1 MSLQVWLPLDG
12 DLRNQGLDGSAVL
25 SNPSAT
31 WGTGKIAAKAYLTN
45 TGTNEAT
52 FQNLIGVKEF
62 SIAYWLKID
71 SSLTYNAY
79 QDFWQV
85 YYTNKTGTGPIRD
98 EHTNVA
104 GGHQLLVYKETNV
117 GSNTNGYWGCS
128 VNGANNVW
136 VHIVLTKDATQTKTY
151 CDGVLKQT
159 QNNTVYESS
168 TGALTGKIRIGLAT
182 CGAYL
187 NDFRIYDHCLS
198 YKEVSE
204 LAKGLIL
211 HYRLSKPLPN
221 LLKNSTFNNT
231 QNWGGVNGS
240 SISTIVYDEKK
251 CLTGTKGT
259 SNNLFCQTTNI
270 NYTAGTIQK
279 YKFSALIYS
288 PASAT
293 IQANIWINS
302 GGWKSI
308 GNVSFDNGTS
318 LNEGWNYVTATIT
331 ANNSSY
337 SGQIIFSLGTSGTTI
352 YLTYPKIEEGEKI
365 TNFIPN
371 ESDTL
376 YSALGY
382 NSDIE
387 LDCAPAGNQN
397 DGTIVGTITA
407 AADSPRY
414 ESSYQFVNSDGA
426 IKIGNLST
434 ICPEKI
440 FTFNIWFKKET
451 GKWSS
456 KNWETILGGPSGF
469 ELEGR
474 VGTTPYIHPYSW
486 GGGSTSTANSYS
498 IAYTLD
504 EWHMLTM
511 IRTTSDTKFYL
522 DGEWKV
528 TGSAGNIPSGDY
540 FIGSW
545 RDTTSQNFRG
555 YISDARLYCTA
566 LSAEDIKELY
576 DTAAQVDKDGN
587 VYAYEFKEA

>member
-25 SNPSAT
+25 SNSSAT

-98 EHTNVA
+98 EHNNVA

-168 TGALTGKIRIGLAT
+168 TGSLTGKVRIGLAT

-221 LLKNSTFNNT
+221 LLRNEIHTTGAWTWENCALTANDSVLKMVSSAANCRIY
-231 QNWGGVNGS
+231 NGLS
-240 SISTIVYDEKK
+240 NVWTSGKK
-251 CLTGTKGT
+251 YVLSFEAK
-259 SNNLFCQTTNI
+259 SD
-270 NYTAGTIQK
+270 TAGTTVDGSRSIADFTPTITLTTDWQR
-279 YKFSALIYS
+279 YS
-288 PASAT
+288 GIINCTAT
-293 IQANIWINS
+293 SS
-302 GGWKSI
+302 GGTLSI
-308 GNVSFDNGTS
+308 RVNQ
-318 LNEGWNYVTATIT
+318 
-331 ANNSSY
+331 
-337 SGQIIFSLGTSGTTI
+337 SGRTVYFRSIKL
-352 YLTYPKIEEGEKI
+352 EEGENE
-365 TNFIPN
+365 TGYIPP
-371 ESDTL
+371 ETSSL
-376 YSALGY
+376 YDALGY
-382 NSDIE
+382 NSNIE

-407 AADSPRY
+407 TADSPRY
-414 ESSYQFVNSDGA
+414 ETSYYFPSGANYINAGQGAKITDAVTVNTW
-426 IKIGNLST
+426 IKYTTWGTPISCTEGGGWNFEESGGGIRFPICTADNTYRIAQST
-434 ICPEKI
+434 I
-440 FTFNIWFKKET
+440 
-451 GKWSS
+451 
-456 KNWETILGGPSGF
+456 
-469 ELEGR
+469 
-474 VGTTPYIHPYSW
+474 
-486 GGGSTSTANSYS
+486 TSASLKDNK
-498 IAYTLD
+498 
-504 EWHMLTM
+504 WHMLTG
-511 IRTTSDTKFYL
+511 TYDGLVAKFYI
-522 DGEWKV
+522 DGVEKGTI
-528 TGSAGNIPSGDY
+528 TGSTTHKDIRYHSSNVIFIGAEAGGNATTPDSNTFVGNI
-540 FIGSW
+540 
-545 RDTTSQNFRG
+545 
-555 YISDARLYCTA
+555 SDVRIYCTA
-566 LSAEDIKELY
+566 LSPFDIAELY
-576 DTAAQVDKDGN
+576 QTAAQVDKDGN

>member
-98 EHTNVA
+98 EHNNVA

-128 VNGANNVW
+128 VSSANNVW

-151 CDGVLKQT
+151 CDGALKQT

-168 TGALTGKIRIGLAT
+168 TGTLTGKIRIGLAT

-221 LLKNSTFNNT
+221 LLRNEIHTTGAWTWENCALTAND
-231 QNWGGVNGS
+231 GVLKMVSSAANCRIYNGLS
-240 SISTIVYDEKK
+240 NVWTSGKK
-251 CLTGTKGT
+251 YVLSFEAK
-259 SNNLFCQTTNI
+259 SD
-270 NYTAGTIQK
+270 TAGTTVDGSRSIADFTPTITLTTDWQR
-279 YKFSALIYS
+279 YS
-288 PASAT
+288 GIINCTAT
-293 IQANIWINS
+293 SS
-302 GGWKSI
+302 GGTLSI
-308 GNVSFDNGTS
+308 RVNQ
-318 LNEGWNYVTATIT
+318 
-331 ANNSSY
+331 
-337 SGQIIFSLGTSGTTI
+337 SGKTVYFRSIKL
-352 YLTYPKIEEGEKI
+352 EEGENE
-365 TNFIPN
+365 TGYIPP
-371 ESDTL
+371 ETSSL
-376 YSALGY
+376 YNALGY
-382 NSDIE
+382 NSNIE

-414 ESSYQFVNSDGA
+414 ESSYYFNGSSYINAGDACRIKDA
-426 IKIGNLST
+426 ITVSCWVKPETTSGSPVSCIQSGGWGWQSNLTSYLGTNDNGSNAYVGSKSLST
-434 ICPEKI
+434 ATGVWMHIAL
-440 FTFNIWFKKET
+440 TFD
-451 GKWSS
+451 
-456 KNWETILGGPSGF
+456 
-469 ELEGR
+469 
-474 VGTTPYIHPYSW
+474 GTTVSNYLNGSLVSAATCPKREIYYNTNGALFI
-486 GGGSTSTANSYS
+486 GGECNGNMNTPIS
-498 IAYTLD
+498 IY
-504 EWHMLTM
+504 
-511 IRTTSDTKFYL
+511 K
-522 DGEWKV
+522 
-528 TGSAGNIPSGDY
+528 GNI
-540 FIGSW
+540 
-545 RDTTSQNFRG
+545 
-555 YISDARLYCTA
+555 SDVRIYCTA
-566 LSAEDIKELY
+566 LSPSDIAELY
-576 DTAAQVDKDGN
+576 QTAAQVDKDGN

>member
-12 DLRNQGLDGSAVL
+12 DLRNQGLNGENVTNHGATVN
-25 SNPSAT
+25 SNGKIGQCYQNTASNYCTIPVTINST
-31 WGTGKIAAKAYLTN
+31 LPFSMCFWYRIDTWVSWGTAITLNDSNGDYIGICPSSNGTSV
-45 TGTNEAT
+45 GTNWYEGSTSISDRYHSST
-52 FQNLIGVKEF
+52 F
-62 SIAYWLKID
+62 
-71 SSLTYNAY
+71 
-79 QDFWQV
+79 
-85 YYTNKTGTGPIRD
+85 
-98 EHTNVA
+98 VA
-104 GGHQLLVYKETNV
+104 GTWYHFAIVSDGNSIKTFINGIQSNVITTYSNNPTKMFTQLTLFKR
-117 GSNTNGYWGCS
+117 G
-128 VNGANNVW
+128 
-136 VHIVLTKDATQTKTY
+136 
-151 CDGVLKQT
+151 T
-159 QNNTVYESS
+159 QNVY
-168 TGALTGKIRIGLAT
+168 GKNS
-182 CGAYL
+182 L
-187 NDFRIYDHCLS
+187 NDVRVYDHCLS
-198 YKEVSE
+198 YKEISE

-288 PASAT
+288 PTSAT

-414 ESSYQFVNSDGA
+414 ESSYYFNGSSYINAGDACRIKDA
-426 IKIGNLST
+426 ITVSCWVKPETTSGSPVSCIQSGGWGWQSNLTSYLGTNNNGSNAYVGSKSLST
-434 ICPEKI
+434 ATGVWMHIAL
-440 FTFNIWFKKET
+440 TFD
-451 GKWSS
+451 
-456 KNWETILGGPSGF
+456 
-469 ELEGR
+469 
-474 VGTTPYIHPYSW
+474 GTTVSNYLNGSLVSAATCPKREIYYNTNGALFI
-486 GGGSTSTANSYS
+486 GGECDGNMNTPTSIY
-498 IAYTLD
+498 
-504 EWHMLTM
+504 
-511 IRTTSDTKFYL
+511 K
-522 DGEWKV
+522 
-528 TGSAGNIPSGDY
+528 GNI
-540 FIGSW
+540 
-545 RDTTSQNFRG
+545 
-555 YISDARLYCTA
+555 SDVRIYCTA
-566 LSAEDIKELY
+566 LSSSDIAELY
-576 DTAAQVDKDGN
+576 QTAAQVDKDGN

>member
-382 NSDIE
+382 NSNIE

-414 ESSYQFVNSDGA
+414 ESSYYFNGSSYINAGDACRIKDA
-426 IKIGNLST
+426 ITVSCWVKPETTSGSPVSCIQSGGWGWQSNLTSYLGTNNNGSNAYVGSKSLST
-434 ICPEKI
+434 ATGVWMHIAL
-440 FTFNIWFKKET
+440 TFD
-451 GKWSS
+451 
-456 KNWETILGGPSGF
+456 
-469 ELEGR
+469 
-474 VGTTPYIHPYSW
+474 GTTVSNYLNGSLVSAATCPKREIYYNTNGALFI
-486 GGGSTSTANSYS
+486 GGECDGNMNTPTSIY
-498 IAYTLD
+498 
-504 EWHMLTM
+504 
-511 IRTTSDTKFYL
+511 K
-522 DGEWKV
+522 
-528 TGSAGNIPSGDY
+528 GNI
-540 FIGSW
+540 
-545 RDTTSQNFRG
+545 
-555 YISDARLYCTA
+555 SDVRIYCTA
-566 LSAEDIKELY
+566 LSPSDIAELY
-576 DTAAQVDKDGN
+576 QTAAQIDKDGN

>member
-25 SNPSAT
+25 SNSSAT
-31 WGTGKIAAKAYLTN
+31 WGTGKIATKAYLTN

-98 EHTNVA
+98 EHNNVA

-128 VNGANNVW
+128 VSSANNVW

-168 TGALTGKIRIGLAT
+168 TGSLTGKVRIGLAT

-221 LLKNSTFNNT
+221 LLRNEIHTTGAWTWENCALTAND
-231 QNWGGVNGS
+231 GVLKMVSSAANCRIYNGLS
-240 SISTIVYDEKK
+240 NVWTSGKK
-251 CLTGTKGT
+251 YVLSFEAK
-259 SNNLFCQTTNI
+259 SD
-270 NYTAGTIQK
+270 TAGTTVDGSRSIADFTPTITLTTDWQR
-279 YKFSALIYS
+279 YS
-288 PASAT
+288 G
-293 IQANIWINS
+293 IINCTETAS
-302 GGWKSI
+302 GGTLSI
-308 GNVSFDNGTS
+308 RVNQ
-318 LNEGWNYVTATIT
+318 
-331 ANNSSY
+331 
-337 SGQIIFSLGTSGTTI
+337 SGKTVYFRSIKL
-352 YLTYPKIEEGEKI
+352 EEGENE
-365 TNFIPN
+365 TGYIPP
-371 ESDTL
+371 ETSSL
-376 YSALGY
+376 YNALGY
-382 NSDIE
+382 NSNIE

-397 DGTIVGTITA
+397 DGTIIGTITA
-407 AADSPRY
+407 VADSPRY
-414 ESSYQFVNSDGA
+414 QSSYYLLNNGSCIRCNKQLYVKDAYTLSCWVKFNSLPTNEIPIIALYRGITNGRTILNKQNSKNVFSFWVGDSTNVQINSSTQLQINKWYFVVCTKDTSNRMRIYVNGKEENTSSVITNSNT
-426 IKIGNLST
+426 GNLST
-434 ICPEKI
+434 PE
-440 FTFNIWFKKET
+440 
-451 GKWSS
+451 
-456 KNWETILGGPSGF
+456 
-469 ELEGR
+469 
-474 VGTTPYIHPYSW
+474 
-486 GGGSTSTANSYS
+486 
-498 IAYTLD
+498 
-504 EWHMLTM
+504 
-511 IRTTSDTKFYL
+511 
-522 DGEWKV
+522 
-528 TGSAGNIPSGDY
+528 
-540 FIGSW
+540 IGSINVGNAGYE
-545 RDTTSQNFRG
+545 TNY
-555 YISDARLYCTA
+555 YISDVRIYCTA
-566 LSAEDIKELY
+566 LSSSDIAELY
-576 DTAAQVDKDGN
+576 QTAAQVDKDGN